1 MKIEAKKGLLKENK
15 RKSELKNEC
24 IKRKRR
30 EKERID

>member
-15 RKSELKNEC
+15 RKNEC